1 MTIIASNVTVSFAG
15 FELTGDIDFD
25 AVHNTLSFDDH
36 QEPSERIDTNLFAQ
50 GIVPSE
56 PGTVFIK
63 DVTEHQGLAA
73 SLVEAGVVR
82 IVREVTFGPFRS
94 KAYEVR
100 PIDGVEALFA
110 LMATATVA
118 SV

>member
-15 FELTGDIDFD
+15 LELSGDIDFD
-25 AVHNTLSFDDH
+25 AVHNTLSFDDR
-36 QEPSERIDTNLFAQ
+36 QWPSERIDTDLFAH
-50 GIVPSE
+50 GVVSSE

-63 DVTEHQGLAA
+63 DVTEHEGLTA

-82 IVREVTFGPFRS
+82 IVREVSFGPFQS

-100 PIDGVEALFA
+100 PIDAVEAFFA